1 MVTHGMILR
10 FIHHVVLFFKGS
22 AIWLNQA
29 SRVIPVTK
37 FVAYKWQNSSPNPLT
52 FLKFSSLTS
61 IVQRLVQKSS
71 PVLRPSSFRARHP
84 LPLIFRF
91 SFSFSKMSK
100 IVVFSSNNSDDR
112 EIDEYYDSFSG
123 NGSSNSSS
131 SSRSSSS
138 GRNTTDEQY
147 MSGVPRVPLEVLQE
161 ELRMRMAFRSNAG
174 TSTNVP
180 LSTSPF

>member
-61 IVQRLVQKSS
+61 IVQRLIQKSS

-91 SFSFSKMSK
+91 SFSFSKCLKLQFFHPIIVMIERQTSTTIALVAVDLA
-100 IVVFSSNNSDDR
+100 IVVVVVEVVVAEETPRMSN
-112 EIDEYYDSFSG
+112 ICPGFLGFHQKSFK
-123 NGSSNSSS
+123 
-131 SSRSSSS
+131 RS
-138 GRNTTDEQY
+138 
-147 MSGVPRVPLEVLQE
+147 
-161 ELRMRMAFRSNAG
+161 
-174 TSTNVP
+174 
-180 LSTSPF
+180 

>member
-1 MVTHGMILR
+1 
-10 FIHHVVLFFKGS
+10 
-22 AIWLNQA
+22 
-29 SRVIPVTK
+29 
-37 FVAYKWQNSSPNPLT
+37 
-52 FLKFSSLTS
+52 
-61 IVQRLVQKSS
+61 
-71 PVLRPSSFRARHP
+71 
-84 LPLIFRF
+84 
-91 SFSFSKMSK
+91 MSK
-100 IVVFSSNNSDDR
+100 IVVFLSSNSDDR

-123 NGSSNSSS
+123 SGSSSSSS

-161 ELRMRMAFRSNAG
+161 ELRMRMAFRLNAG